1 MTFDLVLICTII
13 VSLVMLIVIAVYEKC
28 TVKMKNKKR
37 LQELAEQANTEDVFS
52 KWEKENYKIIQSK
65 K

>member
-1 MTFDLVLICTII
+1 MSFDLVLICSIVVSII
-13 VSLVMLIVIAVYEKC
+13 LLIVIAVYEKC
-28 TVKMKNKKR
+28 TAKRRNAKR

-52 KWEKENYKIIQSK
+52 EWENNYKILPSK

>member
-1 MTFDLVLICTII
+1 MSFDLVLICTIV
-13 VSLVMLIVIAVYEKC
+13 VSIFMLVILAVYEKC
-28 TVKMKNKKR
+28 TAKKHNKKH

-52 KWEKENYKIIQSK
+52 EWENKYKILPSK

>member
-1 MTFDLVLICTII
+1 MSFDLVLICIII
-13 VSLVMLIVIAVYEKC
+13 VSIILLIVLALYDKC
-28 TVKMKNKKR
+28 TAKRRNAKR

-52 KWEKENYKIIQSK
+52 RWENNYKIIPSK

>member
-1 MTFDLVLICTII
+1 MSFDLVLICTIV
-13 VSLVMLIVIAVYEKC
+13 VSIITLVITVVYEKC
-28 TVKMKNKKR
+28 TAKRRNTKR

-52 KWEKENYKIIQSK
+52 RWENNYKIIPSK